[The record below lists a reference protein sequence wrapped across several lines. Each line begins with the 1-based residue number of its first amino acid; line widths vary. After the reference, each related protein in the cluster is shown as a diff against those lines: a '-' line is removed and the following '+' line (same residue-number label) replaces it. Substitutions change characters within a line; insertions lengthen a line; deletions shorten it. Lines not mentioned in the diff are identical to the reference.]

1 MSDVD
6 EVLRENA
13 YRFMLVAVA
22 ALIMQLGF
30 RLFGVLAPVGFTGP
44 VVLAY
49 LFGTGVG
56 LLVAA
61 LVDVDLERWGTALAL
76 WTSGVVLAAA
86 AAIVILRPGTYFGT
100 DAVLFSR
107 YSADLVL
114 SGRNPFA
121 ESMAPATD
129 VYGAEVLH
137 VTPLI
142 DGSSVA
148 SFSYPAGEILPF
160 IPEAALGGAPNL
172 MWTLLAFA
180 AVLTVVL
187 VLESPPQLA
196 LFPFVV
202 LLGSRNLIWTSI
214 GGLVDV
220 VWLVP
225 LLGAIHYWH
234 EGRLGRSAFAFG
246 LAAGTKQLVW
256 PIAPFLAIWLWND
269 AADLDELRADVSTTL
284 RWGFAGFLT
293 LNLPFIVWDPVAWI
307 YGVLTPVAGGA
318 PMVHQGVG
326 LTQLTVSGVY
336 ALPKGYFMTL
346 LLATFAVA
354 LAVYALNWERVKW
367 TAWVVP
373 PVLFFFHY
381 RSLVSYFT
389 YFLPVAYLA
398 LLCALDVR
406 RESWPTP
413 ADALEVLKRASP
425 A

>member
-1 MSDVD
+1 MTDIDDV
-6 EVLRENA
+6 LQENA
-13 YRFMLVAVA
+13 YRFILIVVA
-22 ALIMQLGF
+22 ALVMQVGF

-44 VVLAY
+44 VVLMY
-49 LFGTGVG
+49 VFGTGVG

-61 LVDVDLERWGTALAL
+61 LVDVDLERWGTPLAL

-107 YSADLVL
+107 YSADLL
-114 SGRNPFA
+114 LAGRNPFA
-121 ESMAPATD
+121 ESMSPATA
-129 VYGAEVLH
+129 VYGTEVLH

-142 DGSSVA
+142 DGGSVA
-148 SFSYPAGEILPF
+148 SFSYPAGEILAF
-160 IPEAALGGAPNL
+160 VPEAALGGAPNL
-172 MWTLLAFA
+172 MWTLFALVA
-180 AVLTVVL
+180 AVLVVL

-196 LFPFVV
+196 LFPFVA

-225 LLGAIHYWH
+225 LLVAMRNWH
-234 EGRLGRSAFAFG
+234 AGRLDRSAFAFG

-269 AADLDELRADVSTTL
+269 ADDVGELVEDVATTL
-284 RWGFAGFLT
+284 RFGFAGFLV
-293 LNLPFIVWDPVAWI
+293 LNAPFILWDPEAWV

-336 ALPKGYFMTL
+336 ALPKGYFTTL

-354 LAVYALNWERVKW
+354 LVVYALNWERMKW

-373 PVLFFFHY
+373 PALFFFHY
-381 RSLVSYFT
+381 RSLVSYFVF
-389 YFLPVAYLA
+389 FLPVAYLA

-413 ADALEVLKRASP
+413 TDALEVVKRAAP